1 MKDILDKQDTQRQ
14 ATAQAVLQA
23 PPAII
28 RRLRD
33 RQLGKGDA
41 LEFARAAAILA
52 IKRTPELL
60 PLCHPLPMRKAQVDY
75 EFSEDRVRVIVT
87 AACLGPTGVEM
98 EVLTGASIA
107 ALTLYDMM
115 KPEAGL
121 EMVISD
127 CMLLEKSG
135 GKSGQLRRQ

>member
-1 MKDILDKQDTQRQ
+1 MKDIIDKASTHRS
-14 ATAQAVLQA
+14 ASAQAILRA
-23 PPAII
+23 PTEVIQ
-28 RRLRD
+28 RLKNRE
-33 RQLGKGDA
+33 LGKGDA
-41 LEFARAAAILA
+41 LELARAAAILA
-52 IKRTPELL
+52 TKRTPDLI
-60 PLCHPLPMRKAQVDY
+60 PLCHPLPLRQASVEY
-75 EFSEDRVRVIVT
+75 EFGEQEVRVIVT
-87 AACLGPTGVEM
+87 AACHGPTGVEM